1 MKSRSSNKV
10 QRLTTLAI
18 FSAIVVVVQ
27 LFFGSFTVNGISF
40 SVVLIPIVVGG
51 AILGPSAGTILG
63 FLFGLITLIN
73 GLCYRDPFT
82 AFLLYNTGTK
92 GTVVTVLVC
101 LLKATLAG
109 LVSALI
115 YKALEKKNQYIA
127 VILASAA
134 APIVNTGIFLLIMIL
149 VLSNELAQ
157 VMTNFGI
164 TGVSVVN
171 YAIFGLSGINFIV
184 EFLVN
189 VVLSPAI
196 YTLIKSISK
205 GKLKA

>member
-1 MKSRSSNKV
+1 
-10 QRLTTLAI
+10 
-18 FSAIVVVVQ
+18 
-27 LFFGSFTVNGISF
+27 
-40 SVVLIPIVVGG
+40 
-51 AILGPSAGTILG
+51 
-63 FLFGLITLIN
+63 
-73 GLCYRDPFT
+73 
-82 AFLLYNTGTK
+82 
-92 GTVVTVLVC
+92 
-101 LLKATLAG
+101 
-109 LVSALI
+109 
-115 YKALEKKNQYIA
+115 
-127 VILASAA
+127 
-134 APIVNTGIFLLIMIL
+134 MIL

>member
-82 AFLLYNTGTK
+82 AFLLYNTGAK
-92 GTVVTVLVC
+92 GTIVTALVC

-127 VILASAA
+127 VIMAAAS
-134 APIVNTGIFLLIMIL
+134 APIVNTGIFLLIMIF

-157 VMTNFGI
+157 VMTNFGV

-171 YAIFGLSGINFIV
+171 YAIFVLSGINFIV

-196 YTLIKSISK
+196 YALIKSISK
-205 GKLKA
+205 EKLKA